1 MKQLFNWM
9 QSKFNGEQENKKQKS
24 IPPPTKH
31 IKKEEF
37 SDWPNGILLA
47 IGTLGDP
54 DLRDD
59 KQVEEQNKNDNE
71 NPQECSELGK
81 LQKEL
86 TKLLSRKPASKV
98 SEEEH
103 NANGDHLPLDRFL
116 NCPSSLEVD
125 RTISNRFSS
134 TNSDYDTDDQDEID
148 RTIRIILGR
157 CKDIVCEKK
166 KKNGIGKNSLSFL
179 FKKMFLCSSGFA
191 PTPSLRD
198 TFQES
203 RMEKLLRTM
212 LHKTMNSQNSSK
224 ESSTMKYLEDNRLRS
239 KVEKENELHDESR
252 VVSKWVKTDSESH
265 VMKSDQGIIFTGYL

>member
-1 MKQLFNWM
+1 MKLFNWM
-9 QSKFNGEQENKKQKS
+9 QSKFNGGQENKKHNA
-24 IPPPTKH
+24 IPPTKH
-31 IKKEEF
+31 IKNEEF

-47 IGTLGDP
+47 IGTFGNT

-59 KQVEEQNKNDNE
+59 KQEIQVEQNKNDNE
-71 NPQECSELGK
+71 NPQEYLEECSELGK

-86 TKLLSRKPASKV
+86 TKLLSRKSASKA

-103 NANGDHLPLDRFL
+103 NGDHLPLDRFF

-166 KKNGIGKNSLSFL
+166 KKNGIGKKSLSFL
-179 FKKMFLCSSGFA
+179 FKKMFVCSSGFA
-191 PTPSLRD
+191 PTPCLRE

-203 RMEKLLRTM
+203 RMEKLLRSM
-212 LHKTMNSQNSSK
+212 LAKPMNRQNSSK
-224 ESSTMKYLEDNRLRS
+224 ESSTMKYLEDNRLKS
-239 KVEKENELHDESR
+239 KAEKENEPHDESR
-252 VVSKWVKTDSESH
+252 GVSKWVKTDSE
-265 VMKSDQGIIFTGYL
+265 